1 MNELLIKFK
10 EIDNQDKATGGTG
23 FTAIRNTIFA
33 IFKLILTIITP
44 SIWLLSNCIFYIL
57 IALARYLSVKSYLK
71 IRTEQDESLKYDV
84 SSKNYFYNGL
94 LLIFS
99 GVAYFVI
106 SIIMYY
112 RETET
117 IFTGLTVYTVATIA
131 FWNLGI
137 SIYGLVKYKRKQ
149 SPIIRATKIINYAS
163 SMISIV
169 TTQVVLLNEFGNGA
183 RYNEYN
189 ALTGMIV
196 SLVIIIMG
204 AYMAINIKSERRE
217 RNDKSINC

>member
-1 MNELLIKFK
+1 MKNLLIKFK
-10 EIDNQDKATGGTG
+10 EMDYQDKAIGGTG
-23 FTAIRNTIFA
+23 FTAIRNALFA

-57 IALARYLSVKSYLK
+57 IALARSISVKSYLK
-71 IRTEQDESLKYDV
+71 IRKEPDERLKYDI

-94 LLIFS
+94 LLVFS
-99 GVAYFVI
+99 GLAYFII
-106 SIIMYY
+106 STITYY
-112 RETET
+112 KETET

-131 FWNLGI
+131 FWNLGV
-137 SIYGLVKYKRKQ
+137 SIYGIIKYKRKL
-149 SPIIRATKIINYAS
+149 SPIIRATKITNYVS

-169 TTQVVLLNEFGNGA
+169 TTQVVLLNEFGDGA
-183 RYNEYN
+183 KYNEYN

-196 SLVIIIMG
+196 SLIIIVIG

-217 RNDKSINC
+217 KYDKSINC